1 MRTEF
6 VVLITLAVILF
17 TAMFLNFIIIGL
29 GE

>member
-6 VVLITLAVILF
+6 VVLITLATILF
-17 TAMFLNFIIIGL
+17 AMVFINFLVIGL

>member
-1 MRTEF
+1 MRKEF

-17 TAMFLNFIIIGL
+17 AAVFINFVLIGL

>member
-17 TAMFLNFIIIGL
+17 TAVLLNSLIIGL
-29 GE
+29 G